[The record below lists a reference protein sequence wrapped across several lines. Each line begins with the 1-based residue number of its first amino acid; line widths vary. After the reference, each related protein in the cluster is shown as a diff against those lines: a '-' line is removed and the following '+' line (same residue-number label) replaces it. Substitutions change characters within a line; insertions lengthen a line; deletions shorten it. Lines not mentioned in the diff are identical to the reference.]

1 MNEYEPGRAQKSF
14 DKQFVR
20 EYLESIGWDKKPP
33 APTLPDDVV
42 KNTELK
48 YIEASIYMFF
58 SLILFPFQP
67 FPADEWALNL

>member
-33 APTLPDDVV
+33 ARLFLMMWLRIRSLSTL
-42 KNTELK
+42 KLMNELQ
-48 YIEASIYMFF
+48 ATSCVT
-58 SLILFPFQP
+58 
-67 FPADEWALNL
+67 